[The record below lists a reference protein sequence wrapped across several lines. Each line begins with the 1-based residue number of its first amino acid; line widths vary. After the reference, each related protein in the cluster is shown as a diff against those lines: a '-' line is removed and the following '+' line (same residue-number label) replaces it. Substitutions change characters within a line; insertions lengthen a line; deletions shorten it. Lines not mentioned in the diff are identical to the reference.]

1 MLQEKLRSIE
11 HHIYTCA
18 SCAFCTAICPIS
30 EQMGWESY
38 GPRGRMH
45 LLKLLIEK
53 DVQPSDAVKER
64 YYACTTCSRC
74 EKVCQTDLPLVEIW
88 EDVRSWL
95 VEDKC
100 GPLEPHKKIGASV
113 EESHNTYREPSSARN
128 DWAKDIHIELKRK
141 GKIAFYVGCT
151 SSYRMQQLAQDTMKI
166 LQALGEDVAV
176 LGEDEW
182 CCGSVL
188 LRTGQR
194 SQIKEIAAHNIEA
207 LKNTGAEIVVASCT
221 GCFKTISGDYP
232 IIAGK
237 ELPFKMMH
245 ITQFLAQRIQEGKLQ
260 FKKPINEKV
269 TYHDPCHL
277 GLHAGEYDAP
287 RDILKAIPGLELIEM
302 DHIREESR
310 CCGAGGGMKAG
321 MPDVAMGIGV
331 SRVEEAAETGAG
343 ILASC
348 CPFCKTNL
356 SQAIGIS
363 HKNLVQKDITAL
375 VVESM
380 DLDIHPQ

>member
-1 MLQEKLRSIE
+1 MLLEKLRSIE
-11 HHIYTCA
+11 HDIYTCA
-18 SCAFCTAICPIS
+18 SCAFCTATCPVV
-30 EQMGWESY
+30 EQMGWETY

-53 DVQPSDAVKER
+53 DIQPSDEVKER
-64 YYACTTCSRC
+64 FYACTTCSRC
-74 EKVCQTDLPLVEIW
+74 EKVCQTDLPLIEIW

-95 VEDKC
+95 VEDKL
-100 GPLEPHKKIGASV
+100 GPLEPHKGIGASV
-113 EESHNTYREPSSARN
+113 EQSHNTYREPALKRN
-128 DWAKDIHIELKRK
+128 DWAKDINIELKRK

-194 SQIKEIAAHNIEA
+194 SQIKEIVAHNIEA

-232 IIAGK
+232 VISGQ

-245 ITQFLAQRIQEGKLQ
+245 ITQFLAQQIENGKLK

-277 GLHAGEYDAP
+277 GLHAGEYEAP
-287 RDILKAIPGLELIEM
+287 RAILKAIPGLELVEM
-302 DHIREESR
+302 DNIREESR

-321 MPDVAMGIGV
+321 MPDVALGIG
-331 SRVEEAAETGAG
+331 RVRVDEAEETGAS

-356 SQAIGIS
+356 SQAIEAG
-363 HKNLVQKDITAL
+363 HKDLVQKDITAL

-380 DLDIHPQ
+380 GLDA

>member
-1 MLQEKLRSIE
+1 MLQEKLQSIE
-11 HHIYTCA
+11 HDIYTCA
-18 SCAFCTAICPIS
+18 SCAFCTATCPVADIK
-30 EQMGWESY
+30 GWETY

-53 DVQPSDAVKER
+53 GIQPSEEIKER
-64 YYACTTCSRC
+64 FYACTTCSRC
-74 EKVCQTDLPLVEIW
+74 AKVCQTDLKLVEIW

-95 VEDKC
+95 VEDNL
-100 GPLEPHKKIGASV
+100 GPLEVHKGIGASV
-113 EESHNTYREPSSARN
+113 AQSHNTYREPATTRN
-128 DWAKDIHIELKRK
+128 AWADDLNLKLSKK

-166 LQALGEDVAV
+166 LQSMGEEVAV

-194 SQIKEIAAHNIEA
+194 SQIKEIVEHNVEA

-221 GCFKTISGDYP
+221 GCFKTISDDYP
-232 IIAGK
+232 PIYGNK
-237 ELPFKMMH
+237 LPFKMMH
-245 ITQFLAQRIQEGKLQ
+245 ITQYLAQQIENGKLK
-260 FKKPINEKV
+260 FTKSINEKV

-277 GLHAGEYDAP
+277 GLHAGEYEAP
-287 RDILKAIPGLELIEM
+287 RAILKAIPGLELVEM
-302 DHIREESR
+302 DNIREESR

-321 MPDVAMGIGV
+321 MPEVALAIGQV
-331 SRVEEAAETGAG
+331 RVDEAEETGAS

-356 SQAIGIS
+356 SQAIEAGN
-363 HKNLVQKDITAL
+363 KKLVQKDITAL

-380 DLDIHPQ
+380 GLDA